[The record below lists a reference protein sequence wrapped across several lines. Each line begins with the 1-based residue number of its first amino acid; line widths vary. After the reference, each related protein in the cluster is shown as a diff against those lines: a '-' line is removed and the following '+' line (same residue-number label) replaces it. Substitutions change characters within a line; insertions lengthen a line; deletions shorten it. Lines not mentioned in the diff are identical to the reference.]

1 MADDLKIVDLHTHIL
16 PKMDDGSDSIETSLA
31 ILQTLWNDGVDV
43 VCATSHYYRERET
56 VEEFIERRGR
66 SAASL
71 RKAIRKVTKEGQE
84 SMAGN
89 GLPVFFAGAE
99 TAFFSGIS
107 ECDRLNDLCLE
118 GTRTLMLEMPFREW
132 TGMEH
137 GEVISLVLDRGLDV
151 ILVHPERFLYSNG
164 NKKLL
169 QSMAELPVGLQVNAD
184 TLIDWRTRRTGLKL
198 LKEAQIPLLGT
209 DAHNMTTR
217 APHMKEARAIIAKKL
232 GSGFL
237 QQMDEMATE
246 YLP

>member
-1 MADDLKIVDLHTHIL
+1 MMEA
-16 PKMDDGSDSIETSLA
+16 DSIETSLA

-56 VEEFIERRGR
+56 VEEFVERRSR

-107 ECDRLNDLCLE
+107 ECDRLNDLCME

-169 QSMAELPVGLQVNAD
+169 QEHGRASGGTAGECGYPDRLENQKNRAEAFKGDSDPA
-184 TLIDWRTRRTGLKL
+184 
-198 LKEAQIPLLGT
+198 
-209 DAHNMTTR
+209 
-217 APHMKEARAIIAKKL
+217 
-232 GSGFL
+232 SGNRCS
-237 QQMDEMATE
+237 
-246 YLP
+246 

>member
-1 MADDLKIVDLHTHIL
+1 MV
-16 PKMDDGSDSIETSLA
+16 SRSSL
-31 ILQTLWNDGVDV
+31 LV
-43 VCATSHYYRERET
+43 
-56 VEEFIERRGR
+56 
-66 SAASL
+66 
-71 RKAIRKVTKEGQE
+71 
-84 SMAGN
+84 
-89 GLPVFFAGAE
+89 PE

-198 LKEAQIPLLGT
+198 LKETQIPLLGT

-217 APHMKEARAIIAKKL
+217 A
-232 GSGFL
+232 FL
-237 QQMDEMATE
+237 I
-246 YLP
+246 

>member
-1 MADDLKIVDLHTHIL
+1 MADNLKIVDLHTHIL

-31 ILQTLWNDGVDV
+31 ILHTLWNDGVDV

-56 VEEFIERRGR
+56 VEEFVERRSR

-137 GEVISLVLDRGLDV
+137 GEWQGTVTFPVSGEQLPFRSLLELMRIVKR
-151 ILVHPERFLYSNG
+151 
-164 NKKLL
+164 
-169 QSMAELPVGLQVNAD
+169 SMPMLN
-184 TLIDWRTRRTGLKL
+184 T
-198 LKEAQIPLLGT
+198 KE
-209 DAHNMTTR
+209 D
-217 APHMKEARAIIAKKL
+217 
-232 GSGFL
+232 
-237 QQMDEMATE
+237 
-246 YLP
+246 

>member
-1 MADDLKIVDLHTHIL
+1 MADNLKIVDLHTHIL

-31 ILQTLWNDGVDV
+31 ILHTLWNDGVDV

-56 VEEFIERRGR
+56 VEEFVERRSR

-137 GEVISLVLDRGLDV
+137 GEVI
-151 ILVHPERFLYSNG
+151 
-164 NKKLL
+164 LL
-169 QSMAELPVGLQVNAD
+169 SVRQG
-184 TLIDWRTRRTGLKL
+184 TGCDSG
-198 LKEAQIPLLGT
+198 ASGT
-209 DAHNMTTR
+209 F
-217 APHMKEARAIIAKKL
+217 
-232 GSGFL
+232 SL
-237 QQMDEMATE
+237 QQWK
-246 YLP
+246 